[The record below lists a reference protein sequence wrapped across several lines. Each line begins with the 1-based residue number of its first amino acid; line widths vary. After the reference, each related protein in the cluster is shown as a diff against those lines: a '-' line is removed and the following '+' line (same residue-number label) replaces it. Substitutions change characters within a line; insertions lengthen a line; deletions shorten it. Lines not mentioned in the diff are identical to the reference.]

1 MELKRFRDY
10 SAMGSVI
17 VFVGIVVLAVFELKP
32 LGMGMVLSG
41 LMLIFI
47 GVYWARKPK
56 TEIPSDERY
65 LRINEKAGFN
75 AFWTTIGILA
85 VLVYVVFYYPLNLDF
100 RAFVTMVWFV
110 GMFSFILYRFYYD
123 KKGFK

>member
-1 MELKRFRDY
+1 MKRFRDY
-10 SAMGSVI
+10 FVVGSGI
-17 VFVGIVVLAVFELKP
+17 VFLGMVVLAVFELTP
-32 LGMGMVLSG
+32 LGMGLVLSG

-85 VLVYVVFYYPLNLDF
+85 VLVYVDFYYPLNLNF